1 MAEDVNRRILDKI
14 KESETSEAIKE
25 FLINVAILE
34 LQHFE
39 EDRWIFSKEYE
50 KLIREHV
57 DRFKVD
63 EE

>member
-1 MAEDVNRRILDKI
+1 MVEDVNKRISDKI
-14 KESETSEAIKE
+14 KENETNEAIKG
-25 FLINVAILE
+25 FLIKVAILE

-50 KLIREHV
+50 KLIREYV
-57 DRFKVD
+57 DRFEV

>member
-25 FLINVAILE
+25 FLTKVAFLE

-50 KLIREHV
+50 KLIRGYV
-57 DRFKVD
+57 DKFEVD